1 MFFERRHKLSNS
13 LYSEFVFLIIC
24 LSLRIIYCCSS
35 SFFSS
40 SIIFSVCL
48 FVLLFPYSLAQNDVM
63 IETKSCIR
71 SSFSLVCGFTTSIFL
86 SSSANTSSY
95 RHSYSFEYRQW
106 SYYDLAVSFVT
117 SSINFVASF
126 LAFSSFS
133 LLSMIDRYSTISFTI
148 LFI

>member
-1 MFFERRHKLSNS
+1 MFFERKHKLSNS
-13 LYSEFVFLIIC
+13 LYSELFFLIIC
-24 LSLRIIYCCSS
+24 LSLRIIYCCC
-35 SFFSS
+35 SFSSS
-40 SIIFSVCL
+40 SIILSVCL

-106 SYYDLAVSFVT
+106 PYYDLAVSFVT
-117 SSINFVASF
+117 SSINFVTSF
-126 LAFSSFS
+126 LAFSSFP
-133 LLSMIDRYSTISFTI
+133 LLSIIDLYSTISLTI